1 MRARSCAGT
10 RRASPPLL
18 TVNEFEDRLLPIL
31 VVLAEGELRMDG
43 VVSETQRREP
53 PSAAHSGCRRTR
65 SSRFA
70 PALSPAAVD
79 AAAAVA
85 VAAAAAAA
93 SAAAAADVA
102 AVAAGAVAG
111 TGAGEREVRG
121 ISFDG
126 FAVSRMLLLLSAK
139 AKVCC

>member
-1 MRARSCAGT
+1 MRDLRHRGCSSATAPDFASANSRGAWCASFRKRSY
-10 RRASPPLL
+10 R
-18 TVNEFEDRLLPIL
+18 
-31 VVLAEGELRMDG
+31 
-43 VVSETQRREP
+43 
-53 PSAAHSGCRRTR
+53 RRTR
-65 SSRFA
+65 SSRCA

>member
-1 MRARSCAGT
+1 MAR
-10 RRASPPLL
+10 
-18 TVNEFEDRLLPIL
+18 D
-31 VVLAEGELRMDG
+31 
-43 VVSETQRREP
+43 P
-53 PSAAHSGCRRTR
+53 PSAAHSGCWRTR
-65 SSRFA
+65 SSRCA

-85 VAAAAAAA
+85 VAAAAAA

>member
-65 SSRFA
+65 SSRCA

-85 VAAAAAAA
+85 VAAAAAA